1 MKKWIIVLM
10 LLVMTCMMQAQNRSY
25 ITRVFD
31 YRPAPGQF
39 VNTLPEYNAGEPRD
53 SVLARCLR
61 DIGPD
66 IEVLI
71 DYDDDD
77 NPFVVDSIV
86 KPVSAAFITLG
97 SYGGY
102 VTFGFDH
109 PLVNVPGE
117 YDLQIFGNAFG
128 SDSVAVAGG
137 SSEPGIVM
145 VGVDSDGDGVP
156 GDGDQWYELAGSEH
170 SHAKTQKGFEI
181 TYYRPDDDVD
191 TPHVR
196 WTCNSVDSLQEG
208 YVHINS
214 FHTQPYW
221 PQWVDG
227 DKMTFM
233 GTKLRCNAHDVNG
246 NGSYFLQYFFD
257 WGYVDNRTDYDWLG
271 DYDQAVRNKM
281 NLGFDLDWAVDATG
295 KSVHLTHVDF
305 IKVYS
310 GLLQE
315 CGWLGETSTEVKGAI
330 DLHPDAPMPEDP
342 VLPGDVTGDG
352 KIDVSDVNMTINMM
366 LGKAEQTAQA
376 DVNGDGKVDV
386 SDVNQV
392 INLMLGKK

>member
-170 SHAKTQKGFEI
+170 SHVKTQKGFEI

-208 YVHINS
+208 YVHVNS

-233 GTKLRCNAHDVNG
+233 GTKLRCNAQDVNG

-281 NLGFDLDWAVDATG
+281 NLGFDLDWAVDADG
-295 KSVHLTHVDF
+295 NAVHLTHVDF
-305 IKVYS
+305 IKVYN

-330 DLHPDAPMPEDP
+330 DLHPDAPLPEDP
-342 VLPGDVTGDG
+342 VVPGDVTGDG
-352 KIDVSDVNMTINMM
+352 KVDVSDVNQVINMM
-366 LGKAEQTAQA
+366 LGKAEQTVRA

>member
-1 MKKWIIVLM
+1 MAIVL
-10 LLVMTCMMQAQNRSY
+10 LATHAQNRSY

-31 YRPAPGQF
+31 YQPAPGQF
-39 VNTLPEYNAGEPRD
+39 VNLLPPCSAGEPRD

-61 DIGPD
+61 DLGPD

-71 DYDDDD
+71 DYDEND

-86 KPVSAAFITLG
+86 KPVSGAFITLG

-109 PLVNVPGE
+109 PVVNVPGE
-117 YDLQIFGNAFG
+117 YDLQVFGNAFG

-156 GDGDQWYELAGSEH
+156 SAGDRWYELAGSEH

-191 TPHVR
+191 TPNVR

-221 PQWVDG
+221 PLWVDG
-227 DKMTFM
+227 DKMTFT
-233 GTKLRCNAHDVNG
+233 GTKLRCNALDVKG
-246 NGSYFLQYFFD
+246 NGTYFIQYFFD
-257 WGYVDNRTDYDWLG
+257 WGYVDNRVDYDWQG

-281 NLGFDLDWAVDATG
+281 NLGFDLDWAVDADG
-295 KSVHLTHVDF
+295 NAVHLSHVDF
-305 IKVYS
+305 IKVYC
-310 GLLQE
+310 GILQE

-330 DLHPDAPMPEDP
+330 DLHPDAP
-342 VLPGDVTGDG
+342 LPQQPQVVGDVNGDNTV
-352 KIDVSDVNMTINMM
+352 DVGDVNLLINIM
-366 LGKAEQTAQA
+366 LGKAATSPAA
-376 DVNGDGKVDV
+376 DLTGDGSVDVGDVNM
-386 SDVNQV
+386 V
-392 INLMLGKK
+392 INIMLGKQ

>member
-109 PLVNVPGE
+109 PLVNVPGK

-233 GTKLRCNAHDVNG
+233 GTKLRCNAQDVNG

-257 WGYVDNRTDYDWLG
+257 WGYVDNRTDYDWQG

-352 KIDVSDVNMTINMM
+352 KIDVSDVNMIINMM
-366 LGKAEQTAQA
+366 LGKAEQTAQG
-376 DVNGDGKVDV
+376 DVTGDGKVDV

-392 INLMLGKK
+392 INLMLGK

>member
-1 MKKWIIVLM
+1 MAMVL
-10 LLVMTCMMQAQNRSY
+10 LATHAQNRSY

-31 YRPAPGQF
+31 YQPAPGQF
-39 VNTLPEYNAGEPRD
+39 VNLLPPCSAGEPRD

-61 DIGPD
+61 DLGPD

-71 DYDDDD
+71 DYDEND

-86 KPVSAAFITLG
+86 KPVSGTFITLG

-117 YDLQIFGNAFG
+117 YDLQVFGNAFG

-156 GDGDQWYELAGSEH
+156 SAGDRWYELAGSEH

-191 TPHVR
+191 TPNVR

-221 PQWVDG
+221 PLWVDG
-227 DKMTFM
+227 DKMTFT
-233 GTKLRCNAHDVNG
+233 GTKLRCNALDVKG
-246 NGSYFLQYFFD
+246 NGTYFIQYFFD
-257 WGYVDNRTDYDWLG
+257 WGYVDNRVDYDWQG

-281 NLGFDLDWAVDATG
+281 NLGFDLDWAVDADG
-295 KSVHLTHVDF
+295 NAVHLTHVDF
-305 IKVYS
+305 IKVYC
-310 GLLQE
+310 GILQE

-330 DLHPDAPMPEDP
+330 DLHPDAP
-342 VLPGDVTGDG
+342 LPQQPQVVGDVNGDNTV
-352 KIDVSDVNMTINMM
+352 DVGDVNLLINIM
-366 LGKAEQTAQA
+366 LGKAATTPAA
-376 DVNGDGKVDV
+376 DLTGDGAVDVGDVNM
-386 SDVNQV
+386 V
-392 INLMLGKK
+392 INIMLGKQ

>member
-181 TYYRPDDDVD
+181 TYYRPGDDVD

-221 PQWVDG
+221 PQWIDG
-227 DKMTFM
+227 DKMTFT
-233 GTKLRCNAHDVNG
+233 GTKLRCNAQDVNG
-246 NGSYFLQYFFD
+246 DGSYYLQYFFD
-257 WGYVDNRTDYDWLG
+257 WGYVDNRVDYDWQG

-366 LGKAEQTAQA
+366 LGKAEQTARA

>member
-208 YVHINS
+208 YVHVNS

-233 GTKLRCNAHDVNG
+233 GTKLRCNAQDVNG
-246 NGSYFLQYFFD
+246 DGSYYLQYFFD
-257 WGYVDNRTDYDWLG
+257 WGYVDNRVDYDWQG

-281 NLGFDLDWAVDATG
+281 NLGFDLDWAVDADG
-295 KSVHLTHVDF
+295 NAVHLTHVDF
-305 IKVYS
+305 IKVYN

-330 DLHPDAPMPEDP
+330 DLHPDAPLPEDP
-342 VLPGDVTGDG
+342 VVPGDVTGDG
-352 KIDVSDVNMTINMM
+352 KVDVSDVNQVINMM
-366 LGKAEQTAQA
+366 LGKAEQTVRA

>member
-208 YVHINS
+208 YVHVNS

-221 PQWVDG
+221 PQWIDG

-233 GTKLRCNAHDVNG
+233 GTKLRCNAQDVNG

-330 DLHPDAPMPEDP
+330 DLHPDAPLPEDP
-342 VLPGDVTGDG
+342 VVPGDVTGDG
-352 KIDVSDVNMTINMM
+352 KVDVSDVNQVINMM
-366 LGKAEQTAQA
+366 LGKAEQTVRA